1 MKFGVILAV
10 FFERFFNA
18 ARNGCTK
25 LYCIMAKFFPLPI
38 LLALLFFSCGKTTAP
53 TLNKLEKKSRPYDLF
68 AFQRSYPDP
77 EFDWKAWRQTLQQ
90 TRQTETVL
98 ARGSGG
104 CDGNQ
109 SPWTLQG
116 PMNVAG
122 RCNSLAIKPDDE
134 NTVLAGFS
142 GGGIFKSTDGAVN
155 WHPVFDDNPELAIGH
170 ITFDPSNPN
179 IVYAGTGDPNVP
191 SIVFNGDGIYKSF
204 DAGESWQHLPNSPSG
219 IISKVIVHPTQ
230 PSTVW
235 AAVMGNPYTRDNHR
249 GIYKSIDGGNTW
261 TQVLFV
267 SNQTGASSLVQSPA
281 NPQILY
287 ASFWDRLRNNFES
300 VVYGPNAKV
309 YKSTD
314 GGNTWALL
322 GGGLPTGVMGR
333 TGLAI
338 SQTNPDKVY
347 AVYIDS
353 LSTPGG
359 LFKTTDGGNTWT
371 PINIV
376 QLKDACADF
385 GWFFGK
391 IHLNPNNDEEVF
403 FHAILLWRKG
413 AGSNSWFNAAGGHA
427 DSHDLVFAP
436 SGRRYWANDGGVY
449 RNNPGQSSWTKSKNL
464 PTTQFYRTTFNPHA
478 PNQYWAGAQDN
489 GIQKGSGADI
499 NNWTP
504 VFAADG
510 FNCAFDPFD
519 PNHFWVEIQNGTIH
533 ETTDGGASWIFGS
546 AALGTSDRTNWDT
559 PFFMSKHTP
568 NQLYA
573 ATHRA
578 YTKVSGGGWGSI
590 SGDLTDGNILGAR
603 FHNVSC
609 LNESPVT
616 PNKLVAGTSDGNV
629 WRREPNGTWTNL
641 TAGLPDRYVTSVH
654 YSPTL
659 SNRIYVSHSGFR
671 DNENIPHIHRSND
684 NGNTWQDI
692 SSDLPPIPVNDL
704 LILPGHDDQVIF
716 AATDAGV
723 YFTLNAGTNWARL
736 GGNMPYIPVFDLE
749 RNPVR
754 NELVAATFAR
764 GIWTFPFDSVFV
776 QQAPVAVSLS
786 GTVLDEMGQG
796 VIEVSFNGN
805 FSQANGNFSL
815 QNIPGCAPYT
825 LTPYRNDNPLN
836 GLTTYDLV
844 LISQHILG
852 TQPFDSPLKMIAAD
866 ANRSGSITSFDIVQL
881 RKIIL
886 GVDTAFVNNTSWRFV
901 PADYVFPNPQNPF
914 AAPFPESLAVQVLTD
929 PLANLDFTAIKVGD
943 VNNTAAPSFGSS
955 ADERSL
961 GLWPMEFAWLSPA
974 NQPTISVASGAR
986 AEVVVS
992 FSGTQ
997 PVASQFTLQ
1006 FDAGQMAF
1014 EGWEPLSTGIS
1025 ADNFGLNRTANG
1037 LLSFAHS
1044 VHDGSI
1050 PDGAPLF
1057 KLAFRAKRDM
1067 TVSDLVRLVDWPT
1080 PALAYTGDG
1089 TAHRPVLA
1097 RNDTDTTPLI
1107 FPNPFGKSGFW
1118 VKTPATETLEIYDAQ
1133 GKVLL
1138 SQKLRAGETT
1148 PIEAGIFKSAGVYYW
1163 RMGGQA
1169 GKLVF
1174 TAEP

>member
-1 MKFGVILAV
+1 
-10 FFERFFNA
+10 
-18 ARNGCTK
+18 
-25 LYCIMAKFFPLPI
+25 MAKFFPLPI
-38 LLALLFFSCGKTTAP
+38 LLFLLFFSCGKTTAP
-53 TLNKLEKKSRPYDLF
+53 PMSKLEKKSRPYDLL

-77 EFDWKAWRQTLQQ
+77 DFDWKGWRQAIQQ
-90 TRQTETVL
+90 TRMAESAQ
-98 ARGSGG
+98 ARGGSG

-109 SPWTLQG
+109 SPWTQQG

-134 NTVLAGFS
+134 NTVLAGFA

-155 WHPVFDDNPELAIGH
+155 WYPVFDDNPELAIGH
-170 ITFDPSNPN
+170 IAFDPSNPN

-219 IISKVIVHPTQ
+219 IISKVIVHPSD

-235 AAVMGNPYTRDNHR
+235 AAAMGNPYTRDNHR
-249 GIYKSIDGGNTW
+249 GIYKSTDGGNTW

-267 SNQTGASSLVQSPA
+267 SNQTGASSLVQSPV

-300 VVYGPNAKV
+300 VVYGPNARV

-314 GGNTWALL
+314 GGNTWTLL

-359 LFKTTDGGNTWT
+359 LYKTTDGGNTWL
-371 PINIV
+371 PVNIL

-413 AGSNSWFNAAGGHA
+413 AGSNSWLNAAGGHA

-449 RNNPGQSSWTKSKNL
+449 RNNPGQMFWTKSKNL
-464 PTTQFYRTTFNPHA
+464 PTTQFYRTNFNPHA

-510 FNCAFDPFD
+510 FSCAFDPFD

-533 ETTDGGASWIFGS
+533 ETTDGGSSWIFGS

-568 NQLYA
+568 NQLFA
-573 ATHRA
+573 ATYRV
-578 YTKVSGGGWGSI
+578 YTKVAGGGWGSV

-616 PNKLVAGTSDGNV
+616 VNKLVAGTSDGNV
-629 WRREPNGTWTNL
+629 WRREPNGTWANI
-641 TAGLPDRYVTSVH
+641 TAGLPERYVTSVH

-659 SNRIYVSHSGFR
+659 SNRIFVTHSGFR

-692 SSDLPPIPVNDL
+692 SADLPQVPVNDL
-704 LILPGHDDQVIF
+704 LVLPGHDDQVLF

-723 YFTLNAGTNWARL
+723 YFTLNAGTSWARL

-776 QQAPVAVSLS
+776 QQAPVAVSLA

-796 VIEVSFNGN
+796 VIEVQVNGAL
-805 FSQANGNFSL
+805 SQADGQFSL
-815 QNIPGCAPYT
+815 QNIPGCSSYT
-825 LTPYRNDNPLN
+825 IAPYRNDNPLN

-844 LISQHILG
+844 LISQHILSI
-852 TQPFDSPLKMIAAD
+852 QPLDSPFKMIAAD

-886 GVDTAFVNNTSWRFV
+886 GIDTAFVNNSSWRFV
-901 PADYVFPNPQNPF
+901 PASHVFPNPLNPF
-914 AAPFPESLAVQVLTD
+914 QSLFPETLSVQVLTD
-929 PLANLDFTAIKVGD
+929 PLANLNFTAIKIGD
-943 VNNTAAPSFGSS
+943 LNNTAAPNIHTS
-955 ADERSL
+955 AGERTLAQWPLELEWLSANDERT
-961 GLWPMEFAWLSPA
+961 FALKPGER
-974 NQPTISVASGAR
+974 V
-986 AEVVVS
+986 EVVVS
-992 FSGTQ
+992 FAGNQ
-997 PVASQFTLQ
+997 PIASQFTLQ
-1006 FDAGQMAF
+1006 FNTDQVVF
-1014 EGWEPLSTGIS
+1014 EDWEPLSPGIS

-1037 LLSFAHS
+1037 LLSFSHS
-1044 VHDGSI
+1044 VHDG
-1050 PDGAPLF
+1050 PLAAGMPMF
-1057 KLAFRAKRDM
+1057 KLVFRAKRGGAS
-1067 TVSDLVRLVDWPT
+1067 SDLLQIADWPT
-1080 PALAYTGDG
+1080 QALAYTADG
-1089 TAHRPVLA
+1089 SAYQPVLA
-1097 RNDTDTTPLI
+1097 DQAAEASPLV
-1107 FPNPFGKSGFW
+1107 FPNPFGLGGFW
-1118 VKTPATETLEIYDAQ
+1118 VRSAAAETLEIFDAQ
-1133 GKVLL
+1133 GKLL
-1138 SQKLRAGETT
+1138 HSRKLAATESTH
-1148 PIEAGIFKSAGVYYW
+1148 IDAGIFKSAGVYYW
-1163 RMGGQA
+1163 RIGGQA
-1169 GKLVF
+1169 GKLVC
-1174 TAEP
+1174 TTTN